1 MISRFFIERPVLSN
15 VLALVFVLIGLVSL
29 IRLPV
34 SQYPNI
40 VPPTVSVTTSY
51 PGASAKTMID
61 TVALPIEQQVNGVE
75 GMIYMQSWSA
85 SDGTYTLVVS
95 FAIGTDPNMAQ
106 VLVQN
111 RVNIALASLPTAV
124 QAQGVTI
131 LQKGTSILEFVTLTS
146 PTGKYD
152 GLFLN
157 NYAIINVQNE
167 LERVE
172 GVANVAVFG
181 AGTYALRVWMD
192 PDRMQAF
199 GLTPTDI
206 SNAIQK
212 QSQLV
217 TPGQL
222 GIPPAPSN
230 ASFQYTVNVSGRLDD
245 VKDYENIIVKVDN
258 SDGGRIVRIRDI
270 GRVELGAQSYSK
282 DFMQD
287 NKPAAGIGIFQ
298 LPAAN
303 ALDVAKRVAAKMEE
317 LKKNFPEGLDYA
329 IPFDTTLFVT
339 ASIDEVW
346 KTLFEAAI
354 LVLVVI
360 LLFLQDWRATLV
372 PATTVPV
379 TIIGAFAAMDAMG
392 FTINLSTL
400 FAIILAIGIVVD
412 DAIVIVEG
420 VARHIEEGMAGQPAA
435 EKAMDELFGP
445 VVGITLVLMSVFL
458 PASFIPG
465 LSGQMFK
472 QFALVIAATAFI
484 SAINA
489 ATLKPTQCALWLR
502 QPVPPEKRNFIYRGF
517 NAIYGKAEHWYTGL
531 ISRMVHHSKLMVLIA
546 IALMSVAGYGL
557 TRIPTAFL
565 PIEDQGYFLA
575 HVQLP
580 DASNLNRTK
589 KVMADVSE
597 RIRKVPGVQTVLAIS
612 GISVLDN
619 SSTLANAGVTYI
631 TLTPWDVR
639 YATKGQ
645 DLLSMYE
652 NLNKAV
658 SDVEEAEVVILV
670 PPAIQGIGNAAG
682 FTMQPQIRNGNFD
695 YQLLE
700 QITTSMVD
708 KARAQSA
715 LSHVSSSF
723 RAGAPQIQVDV
734 NRIKA
739 ETLGIT
745 VGQVFDTIS
754 SYLGSTYV
762 NQINKFGNV
771 FQVYIQADAGF
782 RVTPADLMQ
791 LKVRS
796 PTQNAM
802 IPIGTVVDVKMTLGP
817 PLISL
822 YNLYPSSTIVG
833 TNAAGFSSGQA
844 LSLMEQIAA
853 STLPPGTGFEWTAMS
868 YQEKAVG
875 NQIYYV
881 FGLAILLVYFVLAGQ
896 YESWIQPMSVILA
909 VPLALLGTVSA
920 LLGLGVANNLYTQIG
935 LVLLIALASKNAIL
949 IVEYAREKR
958 AEGMEIMDAA
968 VEASRLRFRPILM
981 TSFAFI
987 LGVLPLVFA
996 TGAGANSRK
1005 SIGIAVVSGML
1016 ASTCLAVLFVPSF
1029 YTVLQRFEERRK
1041 GKKTPTAGHGAGNTP
1056 PEPPPAPS
1064 AGVPPAPAS
1073 A

>member
-34 SQYPNI
+34 AQYPNI
-40 VPPTVSVTTSY
+40 VPPTVSVSTSY
-51 PGASAKTMID
+51 PGASAKTIVD

-75 GMIYMQSWSA
+75 GMIYMQSWAA
-85 SDGTYTLVVS
+85 SDGTYTLVVT

-124 QAQGVTI
+124 QTQGVTI

-146 PTGKYD
+146 PDGRYD
-152 GLFLN
+152 GLYLN
-157 NYAIINVQNE
+157 NYGIINIQNE
-167 LERVE
+167 LARVE
-172 GVANVAVFG
+172 GVGNVAIFG
-181 AGTYALRVWMD
+181 TGTYALRVWMD
-192 PDRMQAF
+192 PAKMQAF
-199 GLTPTDI
+199 GLTPSDVG
-206 SNAIQK
+206 NAIQK

-222 GIPPAPSN
+222 GIPPAPSS
-230 ASFQYTVNVSGRLDD
+230 AAFQYTVNVKGRLNDAAE
-245 VKDYENIIVKVDN
+245 YENIIVKVDN
-258 SDGGRIVRIRDI
+258 QDGGRIVRIRDI
-270 GRVELGAQSYSK
+270 ARVELGAQSYSR
-282 DFMQD
+282 DFTQD
-287 NKPAAGIGIFQ
+287 GKPAAGVGIFL

-303 ALDVAKRVAAKMEE
+303 ALDVSNRIAAKMEE
-317 LKKNFPEGLDYA
+317 LKKNFPEGLEYS
-329 IPFDTTLFVT
+329 IPFNTTWFVS
-339 ASIDEVW
+339 ASINEVY
-346 KTLFEAAI
+346 KTLYEAAL

-360 LLFLQDWRATLV
+360 LMFLQDWRATLV

-392 FTINLSTL
+392 FTINISTL

-420 VARHIEEGMAGQPAA
+420 VARHIEEGMEGQPAA

-502 QPVPPEKRNFIYRGF
+502 KPVPPEQRNVIFRGF
-517 NAIYGKAEHWYTGL
+517 NAIYGKAEHWYAGL
-531 ISRMVHHSKLMVLIA
+531 IGRMVHHSHVMVLIA
-546 IALMSVAGYGL
+546 FALIGVAGYGI
-557 TRIPTAFL
+557 TRVPTSFL
-565 PIEDQGYFLA
+565 PIEDQGYFLVA
-575 HVQLP
+575 VQLP
-580 DASNLNRTK
+580 DGANMNRTK
-589 KVMADVSE
+589 VVMNEVSE
-597 RIRKVPGVQTVLAIS
+597 RVRKVPGVQTALAIS
-612 GISVLDN
+612 GISVMDN
-619 SSTLANAGVTYI
+619 SSTLANAGVIYV
-631 TLTPWDVR
+631 TLTPWDER
-639 YATKGQ
+639 YSGKVKGE
-645 DLLSMYE
+645 DLLSLYE

-658 SDVEEAEVVILV
+658 APVQEAQVLILV

-682 FTMQPQIRNGNFD
+682 FTMQPQLRNGNFD
-695 YQLLE
+695 YRLLE
-700 QITTSMVD
+700 QITTSLVE
-708 KARAQSA
+708 KAQAQSA
-715 LSHVSSSF
+715 LQHVATSF
-723 RAGAPQIQVDV
+723 RIGAPQLEVEV
-734 NRIKA
+734 NRTMA
-739 ETLGIT
+739 ETLGVT
-745 VGQVFDTIS
+745 VGQVFETIS

-762 NQINKFGNV
+762 NQITRFGNT
-771 FQVYIQADAGF
+771 FQVYIQADSRS
-782 RVTPADLMQ
+782 RVTPDDLMA
-791 LKVRS
+791 LKVRTPQGNMVPLGS
-796 PTQNAM
+796 M
-802 IPIGTVVDVKMTLGP
+802 VTVRTMQGP

-822 YNLYPSSTIVG
+822 YNLYPTATIVG
-833 TNAAGFSSGQA
+833 SNAAGFSSGQA
-844 LSLMEQIAA
+844 MDLMAQIAA
-853 STLPPGTGFEWTAMS
+853 ATLPPGTGFEWTAMS
-868 YQEKAVG
+868 FQEAAVG
-875 NQIYYV
+875 SQIYYV

-909 VPLALLGTVSA
+909 VPLALLGTVGA
-920 LLGLGVANNLYTQIG
+920 LLGLGVSNNLYTQIG
-935 LVLLIALASKNAIL
+935 LVLLIALAAKNAIL

-968 VEASRLRFRPILM
+968 VEAARLRFRPILM

-1029 YTVLQRFEERRK
+1029 FTVLQRFEER
-1041 GKKTPTAGHGAGNTP
+1041 GKKKKVAPQQP
-1056 PEPPPAPS
+1056 PQEPPPAE
-1064 AGVPPAPAS
+1064 PAS

>member
-40 VPPTVSVTTSY
+40 VPPTVSVSTSY
-51 PGASAKTMID
+51 PGASAKTLID

-75 GMIYMQSWSA
+75 GMLYMQSWSA
-85 SDGTYTLVVS
+85 SDGTYTLIVT

-111 RVNIALASLPTAV
+111 RVNIALSSLPSAV

-131 LQKGTSILEFVTLTS
+131 LQKGTSILEFVTLIS
-146 PTGKYD
+146 PDGRYD

-157 NYAIINVQNE
+157 NYGIINVQNE

-172 GVANVAVFG
+172 GVANVSVFG
-181 AGTYALRVWMD
+181 AGTYAMRVWMD

-199 GLTPTDI
+199 GLTPTDV

-212 QSQLV
+212 QSQVV

-222 GIPPAPSN
+222 GLPPAPAN
-230 ASFQYTVNVSGRLDD
+230 ASFQYTVNVAGRLDD

-270 GRVELGAQSYSK
+270 GRVELGSQSYSK

-298 LPAAN
+298 LPSAN
-303 ALDVAKRVAAKMEE
+303 ALDVAKRVAAKMEQ
-317 LKKNFPEGLDYA
+317 LKKSFPEGLDYN

-339 ASIDEVW
+339 ASINEVW

-379 TIIGAFAAMDAMG
+379 TIIGAFAAMDALG

-420 VARHIEEGMAGQPAA
+420 VARHIEEGMEGQPAA

-465 LSGQMFK
+465 LTGQMFK

-502 QPVPPEKRNFIYRGF
+502 KPVPPEKRNFIYRGF
-517 NAIYGKAEHWYTGL
+517 NAVYARAEHWYAGL

-589 KVMADVSE
+589 RVMAEVSE

-631 TLTPWDVR
+631 TLDPWDKR
-639 YATKGQ
+639 YATQGQ
-645 DLLSMYE
+645 DLLSLYN

-658 SDVEEAEVVILV
+658 SDVEEAEVLILV

-682 FTMQPQIRNGNFD
+682 FTMQPQLRDGNFD
-695 YQLLE
+695 YRLLE
-700 QITTSMVD
+700 QITTSIVD

-715 LSHVSSSF
+715 LAHISSSF
-723 RAGAPQIQVDV
+723 RAGAPQIELEV
-734 NRIKA
+734 NRVKA
-739 ETLGIT
+739 ETLGVT
-745 VGQVFDTIS
+745 VGQVFQTIS

-771 FQVYIQADAGF
+771 FQVYVQADAGY
-782 RVTPADLMQ
+782 RVTPADLLN
-791 LKVRS
+791 LKVRT
-796 PTQNAM
+796 PQGKM
-802 IPIGTVVDVKMTLGP
+802 VPIGTLVDVRTVLGP

-822 YNLYPSSTIVG
+822 YNLYPSSSVVG
-833 TNAAGFSSGQA
+833 SNASGFSSGQA

-853 STLPPGTGFEWTAMS
+853 STLPPGAGFEWTAMS

-896 YESWIQPMSVILA
+896 YESWIQPLSVILA

-1029 YTVLQRFEERRK
+1029 YTVLQRFEEK
-1041 GKKTPTAGHGAGNTP
+1041 LKAKKKKAGGAP
-1056 PEPPPAPS
+1056 PEPEEPS
-1064 AGVPPAPAS
+1064 AGHGVPPAPAS

>member
-29 IRLPV
+29 MRLPV

-40 VPPTVSVTTSY
+40 VPPTVSVSTSY
-51 PGASAKTMID
+51 PGASAKTLID

-75 GMIYMQSWSA
+75 GMLYMQSWSA
-85 SDGTYTLVVS
+85 SDGTYTLVVT
-95 FAIGTDPNMAQ
+95 FAIGSDPNMAQ

-111 RVNIALASLPTAV
+111 RVNIALASLPAAV
-124 QAQGVTI
+124 QNQGVTI
-131 LQKGTSILEFVTLTS
+131 LQKGTSILEFVTLIS
-146 PTGKYD
+146 PDGRYD

-157 NYAIINVQNE
+157 NYAIINIQNE
-167 LERVE
+167 LERVD

-199 GLTPTDI
+199 GLTPTDV

-212 QSQLV
+212 QSQIV

-230 ASFQYTVNVSGRLDD
+230 AAFQYTVNIAGRLDD

-282 DFMQD
+282 DFQQD

-303 ALDVAKRVAAKMEE
+303 ALDVAQRVAKKMED
-317 LKKNFPEGLDYA
+317 LKKDFPQGLDYA

-420 VARHIEEGMAGQPAA
+420 VARHIEEGMEGQPAA

-465 LSGQMFK
+465 LTGQMFK

-502 QPVPPEKRNFIYRGF
+502 PPVPPEKRNFIYRGF
-517 NAIYGKAEHWYTGL
+517 NAIYGKAEHGYASL
-531 ISRMVHHSKLMVLIA
+531 IGRMVHHSKLMVLIA
-546 IALMSVAGYGL
+546 IALMAVAGWGL

-589 KVMADVSE
+589 EVLADVSE

-639 YATKGQ
+639 YSTTGQ
-645 DLLSMYE
+645 DLLSLYQ

-658 SDVEEAEVVILV
+658 ADVEQAEVLILV

-682 FTMQPQIRNGNFD
+682 FTMQPQLRNGNFD
-695 YQLLE
+695 YRLLE

-715 LSHVSSSF
+715 LTHVSSSF

-739 ETLGIT
+739 ETLGVT

-754 SYLGSTYV
+754 AYLGSTYV

-771 FQVYIQADAGF
+771 FQVYIQAESGY

-796 PTQNAM
+796 PSQNAM
-802 IPIGTVVDVKMTLGP
+802 VPLGTLVDIKMVQGP

-822 YNLYPSSTIVG
+822 YNLYPSSSVVG
-833 TNAAGFSSGQA
+833 SNAAGFSSGQA

-896 YESWIQPMSVILA
+896 YESWIQPLSVILA
-909 VPLALLGTVSA
+909 VPLALLGTVGA
-920 LLGLGVANNLYTQIG
+920 LLALGVPNNLYTQIG

-958 AEGMEIMDAA
+958 MEGMDIMDAA

-1029 YTVLQRFEERRK
+1029 YTVLQRFEEGRK
-1041 GKKTPTAGHGAGNTP
+1041 GKKKTARGHAP
-1056 PEPPPAPS
+1056 PEPPETPVGG

>member
-412 DAIVIVEG
+412 DAIVVVEN
-420 VARHIEEGMAGQPAA
+420 VERNIEAGLTPREATYR
-435 EKAMDELFGP
+435 AMREVSGP
-445 VVGITLVLMSVFL
+445 IIAIALTLVAVFVPLAFMTGLTGQFYKQFAMTIAISTVISAFNSLTLSPALAAMLLKGHGSEPDWLTRQMNRYLGGFFAGFNRFFRRASDNYGRGVTGVLARKASAMGVYAVLLGLTVGLSYLVPGGFVPAQDKQYLIGFAQL
-458 PASFIPG
+458 PNGASLDRTEAVIRQMGEIALAQPGVQSAIAFPG
-465 LSGQMFK
+465 LSINGF
-472 QFALVIAATAFI
+472 TNSS
-484 SAINA
+484 SAGIVF
-489 ATLKPTQCALWLR
+489 ATLKPFDER
-502 QPVPPEKRNFIYRGF
+502 RG
-517 NAIYGKAEHWYTGL
+517 KELSAE
-531 ISRMVHHSKLMVLIA
+531 A
-546 IALMSVAGYGL
+546 IAGALNQKYAAIQEAFIAVFPPPPVMGL
-557 TRIPTAFL
+557 GTLGGFKL
-565 PIEDQGYFLA
+565 QIEDRGALGYAELDRAAKAFMAAASKAPELGPMFSSYQIN
-575 HVQLP
+575 VPQL
-580 DASNLNRTK
+580 DVDLDRTK
-589 KVMADVSE
+589 AKQQGVSVTDVFDTMQIYLGSLYVNDFNRFGRVYQVRAQADAPFRSRPEDILQLKTRNNQGEMVPLSSLVKV
-597 RIRKVPGVQTVLAIS
+597 
-612 GISVLDN
+612 
-619 SSTLANAGVTYI
+619 STGFGPEMV
-631 TLTPWDVR
+631 VR
-639 YATKGQ
+639 YNGYTAADINGGPAPGFSSAQ
-645 DLLSMYE
+645 AE
-652 NLNKAV
+652 AAV
-658 SDVEEAEVVILV
+658 ERVA
-670 PPAIQGIGNAAG
+670 
-682 FTMQPQIRNGNFD
+682 
-695 YQLLE
+695 
-700 QITTSMVD
+700 
-708 KARAQSA
+708 
-715 LSHVSSSF
+715 
-723 RAGAPQIQVDV
+723 
-734 NRIKA
+734 A
-739 ETLGIT
+739 ETLPRG
-745 VGQVFDTIS
+745 
-754 SYLGSTYV
+754 
-762 NQINKFGNV
+762 
-771 FQVYIQADAGF
+771 
-782 RVTPADLMQ
+782 
-791 LKVRS
+791 
-796 PTQNAM
+796 
-802 IPIGTVVDVKMTLGP
+802 VK
-817 PLISL
+817 
-822 YNLYPSSTIVG
+822 
-833 TNAAGFSSGQA
+833 
-844 LSLMEQIAA
+844 
-853 STLPPGTGFEWTAMS
+853 FEWTDLT
-868 YQEKAVG
+868 YQKILAG
-875 NQIYYV
+875 NAGIWV
-881 FGLAILLVYFVLAGQ
+881 FPISLLLVFLVLAAQ
-896 YESWIQPMSVILA
+896 YESLTLPLAVILIVPMSILA
-909 VPLALLGTVSA
+909 ALT
-920 LLGLGVANNLYTQIG
+920 GVWLTGGDNNIFTQIG
-935 LVLLIALASKNAIL
+935 LMVLVGLACKNAIL
-949 IVEYAREKR
+949 IVEFARELELQGSTPLR
-958 AEGMEIMDAA
+958 AAID
-968 VEASRLRFRPILM
+968 ASRLRLRPILM
-981 TSFAFI
+981 TSIAFVM
-987 LGVLPLVFA
+987 GVVPLVLSS
-996 TGAGANSRK
+996 GAGSEMRHAM
-1005 SIGIAVVSGML
+1005 GIAVFFGML
-1016 ASTCLAVLFVPSF
+1016 GVTFFGLFLTPAFYVLLRTLDKRHKLHSAAHHEAPITAVPS
-1029 YTVLQRFEERRK
+1029 LEQPR
-1041 GKKTPTAGHGAGNTP
+1041 
-1056 PEPPPAPS
+1056 
-1064 AGVPPAPAS
+1064 
-1073 A
+1073 